1 MEYTLPAFEKDV
13 APLTP
18 QVFTQAQIERQR
30 HQTDILVHRAQSEQR
45 VEVWAQR

>member
-30 HQTDILVHRAQSEQR
+30 HQTDIHRTRSERQAEMRTQR
-45 VEVWAQR
+45 